1 MAGCVIFCD
10 IRVGD
15 GEGGEVIGFTKLLCG
30 TATVKEALKHAGK
43 PGKAPAGMLRFVKTR
58 GPLVV
63 WNVTR
68 QCNLKCKH
76 CYYPSGKKTK
86 RRELTRA
93 EGAQLIAD
101 LGSAGVPVL
110 LFSGGEP
117 LLRKEVFSWGEAA
130 KKAGMHPVLSTNGT
144 LITEQVARRLL
155 DSGFAY
161 VGVSLD
167 GVQRA
172 HDRFRGEPGSYE
184 KTLGGLRTARDAGL
198 ATGVRFTVCSE
209 NVSELPGLLDVVER
223 EGIPRFCLYHLV
235 YAGRG
240 AGLARRDLKPEERR
254 RMTDFLIEKTL
265 DWHRRGIRSE
275 ILTVDNH
282 ADGVYIADYVRK
294 NLPHRHEEVKQ
305 LIGMQG
311 GCSAGTKFVS
321 IDSEGNVHPCQ
332 FWEHESLGNVTECTF
347 GEIWRDV
354 SHPLLLGLRK
364 KAACLSGS
372 RCGTCVYRCVCT
384 GCRVRAQAVSG
395 DPWADDPACY
405 LTRAEISAR
414 NAGTQS
420 SRGAGAPGRGRAAHV
435 QSGRHK
441 KRS

>member
-1 MAGCVIFCD
+1 
-10 IRVGD
+10 
-15 GEGGEVIGFTKLLCG
+15 VIGFTKLLCG
-30 TATVKEALKHAGK
+30 TGTVKDALKHGKK

-68 QCNLKCKH
+68 RCNLKCKH
-76 CYYPSGKKTK
+76 CYYPAGKRPGK
-86 RRELTRA
+86 RELTRA
-93 EGAQLIAD
+93 QGMQLIKD
-101 LGSAGVPVL
+101 LRAAGVPVL

-117 LLRKEVFSWGEAA
+117 LLRKEIFAWGAA
-130 KKAGMHPVLSTNGT
+130 AAAAGIHPVLSTNGT
-144 LITEQVARRLL
+144 LITDKAVGRLL
-155 DSGFAY
+155 KCGFAY

-167 GVQRA
+167 GVGKA
-172 HDRFRGEPGSYE
+172 HDKFRGEPGSYE
-184 KTLGGLRTARDAGL
+184 KALGGLRRARDAGL
-198 ATGVRFTVCSE
+198 PSGVRFTVCAE

-223 EGIPRFCLYHLV
+223 EAIPRFCLYHLV

-240 AGLARRDLKPEERR
+240 AGLAGRDLKPEERR
-254 RMTDFLIEKTL
+254 RMTDFLIDKTL
-265 DWHRRGIRSE
+265 DWHRRGVPSE

-294 NLPHRHEEVKQ
+294 NLPDRHEEVKQ

-311 GCSAGTKFVS
+311 GCSAGTKFAS

-332 FWEHESLGNVTECTF
+332 FWEHEALGNVTACTF
-347 GEIWRDV
+347 KEIWGDV
-354 SHPLLLGLRK
+354 SHPLLRGLRK
-364 KAACLSGS
+364 KSVCLSGS

-405 LTRAEISAR
+405 LTQAEISAQ
-414 NAGTQS
+414 NARTQS
-420 SRGAGAPGRGRAAHV
+420 TRGAAAPPPD
-435 QSGRHK
+435 
-441 KRS
+441 